1 MLLPPVT
8 NSEESSWG
16 VTAPEQRKAFGEALQ
31 QALDHAGMSGRSLA
45 GALGLSPTAVS
56 KWLRGRTTPS
66 PETVARAESVLDTSP
81 GALSGALGYVILEA
95 SADRRAPSVAEA
107 VKADPRLGPK
117 ERAVLLTV
125 YRELVRQYAT
135 ARSEPTKPTS

>member
-1 MLLPPVT
+1 VT
-8 NSEESSWG
+8 
-16 VTAPEQRKAFGEALQ
+16 TPEQRKAFGEALQ
-31 QALDHAGMSGRSLA
+31 QALDDAGMSGRGLA

-66 PETVARAESVLDTSP
+66 PEMVARAEGVLDTSP
-81 GALSGALGYVILEA
+81 GALSGALGYLILDA
-95 SADRRAPSVAEA
+95 SADRRVPSVAEA
-107 VKADPRLGPK
+107 VKADPRLGTK

-135 ARSEPTKPTS
+135 ARSEPTEQTS